1 MTDVRALREIMQ
13 RCDAVT
19 LAFAGGAPYA
29 VPVSFG
35 FEEKDGRFSLYIHCA
50 AEGEKLRHMEAD
62 PRCAFS
68 MYTGTR
74 LIEGESACAYSTEYE
89 SVCGSGVLT
98 RLEGEEKRRGIDA
111 LMRHYAPGRAL
122 PVDEQVLERTCV
134 LRLDVR
140 EITGKRWI

>member
-19 LAFAGGAPYA
+19 LAFAGDAPYA

-35 FEEKDGRFSLYIHCA
+35 FEEEEGRFALYIHCA
-50 AEGEKLRHMEAD
+50 MEGEKLRRMQEN

-74 LIEGESACAYSTEYE
+74 LIEGDEACAYSTTYE
-89 SVCGSGVLT
+89 SVCGTGVLT
-98 RLEGEEKRRGIDA
+98 RLEGADRRRGIDA

-122 PVDEQVLERTCV
+122 PVDEQVLARTCV
-134 LRLDVR
+134 LRLDV
-140 EITGKRWI
+140 EQLCGKRRM

>member
-1 MTDVRALREIMQ
+1 MTDVRTLREIMQ

-19 LAFAGGAPYA
+19 LAFAGDAPYA

-35 FEEKDGRFSLYIHCA
+35 FEEENGSFALYIHCA
-50 AEGEKLRHMEAD
+50 MEGEKLRRMEEN

-74 LIEGESACAYSTEYE
+74 LIEGETACAFSTTYE

-98 RLEGEEKRRGIDA
+98 RLEGGDKRQGIDA

-122 PVDEQVLERTCV
+122 PVDERTLAKTCV
-134 LRLDVR
+134 LRLDVDV
-140 EITGKRWI
+140 ISGKRRM